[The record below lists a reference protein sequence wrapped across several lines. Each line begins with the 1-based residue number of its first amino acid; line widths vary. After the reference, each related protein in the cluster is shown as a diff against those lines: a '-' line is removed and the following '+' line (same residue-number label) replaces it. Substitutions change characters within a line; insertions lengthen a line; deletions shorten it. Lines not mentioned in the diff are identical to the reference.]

1 MTTIKLGKEEL
12 IKTISSIVKEVH
24 STRADVNRAEIDSSL
39 EDLSDLDA
47 ELPGEHNPLDD
58 EENLIQNDVTF
69 DDYDDYDYLD
79 ALEKDHDEE
88 HPFEDDYE
96 FYAQNDREERLG
108 GHERFE
114 ESAPPGKKCEKIV
127 KGLKKKFGKDSSA
140 PFAIAWDKHNKGICE
155 KETMEEQI
163 VRQVVRNMVKE
174 QFSGLGGVGGI
185 PSANPTKSNG
195 NGVDGVVL
203 KKGKTVVK
211 QESRVDPETVTGRA
225 GGVQSQQAAK
235 KAAAGAVKKETSLSP
250 SQVDKA
256 LEPGYKAHAIK
267 MDPERAEA
275 AKKRAAMKQ
284 AAGMQSLEE
293 TLDDNG
299 EWNQDAYI
307 KKVRE
312 LAKILQNKTLP
323 KEVRLAAK
331 QAWDDLNASR
341 PKPNLPQVT
350 PKQVEPGDQWHGV
363 DVYAGAL
370 NKKRG
375 AD

>member
-12 IKTISSIVKEVH
+12 VKAINSIVKEVH
-24 STRADVNRAEIDSSL
+24 STRADINRAEIDSSL
-39 EDLSDLDA
+39 DDLSDLDV
-47 ELPGEHNPLDD
+47 ELPGEHN
-58 EENLIQNDVTF
+58 EF
-69 DDYDDYDYLD
+69 DDLEGSIQQADDYEEDYGD
-79 ALEKDHDEE
+79 DSDFYAAHPEAPPYEYD
-88 HPFEDDYE
+88 PFEDDYE
-96 FYAQNDREERLG
+96 FYAHNDRAERLG

-114 ESAPPGKKCEKIV
+114 ESAPPGDKCEKIV
-127 KGLKKKFGKDSSA
+127 KGLKKKFGKESSA
-140 PFAIAWDKHNKGICE
+140 PYAIAWDKHNKGICE
-155 KETMEEQI
+155 EETLEEKI
-163 VRQVVRNMVKE
+163 VRQLVRNMVKE

-185 PSANPTKSNG
+185 PSAAPTETNG

-203 KKGKTVVK
+203 KKKMK
-211 QESRVDPETVTGRA
+211 QESRVDPETPTGRA

-235 KAAAGAVKKETSLSP
+235 AAGGAIKKETSLSP

-275 AKKRAAMKQ
+275 AKKRAAMKK

-293 TLDDNG
+293 TLGDDG
-299 EWNQDAYI
+299 EWDQDAYL

-312 LAKILQNKTLP
+312 LARIFANKKLP

-331 QAWDDLNASR
+331 KAWDDLNASR
-341 PKPNLPQVT
+341 PRPNIPPT
-350 PKQVEPGDQWHGV
+350 PIRSVEPGDQWYGV

-375 AD
+375 AS